1 MISKPGASVTGLWY
15 GSTPLMPFQI
25 IVHEPDRILEVIY
38 PAQPTVADLDDY
50 LARVKEAIEKLAG
63 DWSALVDQSQLR
75 VMPAHMVSAM
85 AKLNAFAQLKGMKR
99 SARVVST
106 AASGLQAWR
115 MTKQA
120 MLSIPARTFETRDEA
135 LGWLKNPDDE

>member
-1 MISKPGASVTGLWY
+1 
-15 GSTPLMPFQI
+15 MPFQI

-38 PAQPTVADLDDY
+38 PSQPSQADVDDY
-50 LARVKEAIEKLAG
+50 LTRVRTAIEGLAG

-75 VMPAHMVSAM
+75 VMPSSVVAVM

-99 SARVVST
+99 SARIVST

-120 MLSIPARTFETRDEA
+120 MLTIPARTFEHREDA
-135 LGWLKNPDDE
+135 LSWLKNPDDE

>member
-1 MISKPGASVTGLWY
+1 
-15 GSTPLMPFQI
+15 MPFQI

-38 PAQPTVADLDDY
+38 PAQPSEGDLKDY

-75 VMPAHMVSAM
+75 VMPAQMVAAM
-85 AKLNAFAQLKGMKR
+85 AKLNAYAQLKGMKR
-99 SARVVST
+99 SARIVST

-120 MLSIPARTFETRDEA
+120 MLTIPTRTFETRDEA
-135 LGWLKNPDDE
+135 LAWLKNPDDE

>member
-1 MISKPGASVTGLWY
+1 
-15 GSTPLMPFQI
+15 MPFQI
-25 IVHEPDRILEVIY
+25 IVHQPDRILEVVY
-38 PAQPTVADLDDY
+38 PSQPTQADVDDY
-50 LARVKEAIEKLAG
+50 LARVRTEIEALAG

-75 VMPAHMVSAM
+75 VMPSNMVAVM

-99 SARVVST
+99 SARIVST

-120 MLSIPARTFETRDEA
+120 MLNIPARTFETREDA
-135 LGWLKNPDDE
+135 LNWLKNPDDE

>member
-1 MISKPGASVTGLWY
+1 
-15 GSTPLMPFQI
+15 MPFQI
-25 IVHEPDRILEVIY
+25 IAHEPDRILEVIY
-38 PAQPTVADLDDY
+38 PPQPTAADLDDY

-75 VMPAHMVSAM
+75 VMPSHMVAAM
-85 AKLNAFAQLKGMKR
+85 AKLNAYAQLKGMKR
-99 SARVVST
+99 SARIVST

-120 MLSIPARTFETRDEA
+120 MLSIPARTFEGRAEA
-135 LGWLKNPDDE
+135 LAWLKNPDDE

>member
-1 MISKPGASVTGLWY
+1 
-15 GSTPLMPFQI
+15 MPFQI
-25 IVHEPDRILEVIY
+25 TVHQPERILEVVY
-38 PAQPTVADLDDY
+38 PPQPSQQDVDEY
-50 LARVKEAIEKLAG
+50 LSRVREIIEGLG
-63 DWSALVDQSQLR
+63 EWSALVDQSQLR
-75 VMPAHMVSAM
+75 VMSATMVAVM

-120 MLSIPARTFETRDEA
+120 MLNIPARTFETRDEA
-135 LGWLKNPDDE
+135 LAWLKNPDDE

>member
-1 MISKPGASVTGLWY
+1 
-15 GSTPLMPFQI
+15 MPFQI
-25 IVHEPDRILEVIY
+25 IVHQPERIIEVVY
-38 PAQPTVADLDDY
+38 PPQPTQADVDEY
-50 LARVKEAIEKLAG
+50 LTRVREHIEALAG

-75 VMPAHMVSAM
+75 VMPSSMVATM
-85 AKLNAFAQLKGMKR
+85 AKLNAYAQLKGMKR

-120 MLSIPARTFETRDEA
+120 MLTIPTHTFESRDEA
-135 LGWLKNPDDE
+135 MAWLKNPDE

>member
-1 MISKPGASVTGLWY
+1 
-15 GSTPLMPFQI
+15 MPFQI

-38 PAQPTVADLDDY
+38 PPQPTTADLDEY
-50 LARVKEAIEKLAG
+50 LSRVRETIEGLNG
-63 DWSALVDQSQLR
+63 NWSALVDQSQLR
-75 VMPAHMVSAM
+75 VMPSSMVAAM

-99 SARVVST
+99 SARIVST

-120 MLSIPARTFETRDEA
+120 MLNIPARTFESREEA
-135 LGWLKNPDDE
+135 IGWLKNPDDE

>member
-1 MISKPGASVTGLWY
+1 
-15 GSTPLMPFQI
+15 MPFQI
-25 IVHEPDRILEVIY
+25 TVHQPERILEVVY
-38 PAQPTVADLDDY
+38 PPQPSQQDVDEY
-50 LARVKEAIEKLAG
+50 LSRVKDIIEGLG
-63 DWSALVDQSQLR
+63 EWSALVDQSQLR
-75 VMPAHMVSAM
+75 VMPGTMVAVM

-120 MLSIPARTFETRDEA
+120 MLNIPARTFETRDEA
-135 LGWLKNPDDE
+135 LAWLKNPDDE

>member
-1 MISKPGASVTGLWY
+1 
-15 GSTPLMPFQI
+15 MPFQI
-25 IVHEPDRILEVIY
+25 IVHQPDRILEVVY
-38 PAQPTVADLDDY
+38 PSQPTQEDVDDY
-50 LARVKEAIEKLAG
+50 LARVRTAIEELAG

-75 VMPAHMVSAM
+75 VMPSNMVAVM
-85 AKLNAFAQLKGMKR
+85 AKLNAYAQLKGMKR

-120 MLSIPARTFETRDEA
+120 MLTIPARTFESRDDA

>member
-1 MISKPGASVTGLWY
+1 
-15 GSTPLMPFQI
+15 MPIQT
-25 IVHEPDRILEVIY
+25 IVHQPDRILEVIY
-38 PAQPTVADLDDY
+38 PSQPTQQDVDDY
-50 LARVKEAIEKLAG
+50 LVRVKTAMESLGG

-75 VMPAHMVSAM
+75 VMPASMVAAM
-85 AKLNAFAQLKGMKR
+85 AKLNAYAQLKGMKR

-120 MLSIPARTFETRDEA
+120 MLTIPARTFESREDA
-135 LGWLKNPDDE
+135 LKWLQHPDDE

>member
-1 MISKPGASVTGLWY
+1 
-15 GSTPLMPFQI
+15 MPFQI
-25 IVHEPDRILEVIY
+25 IVHQPDRILEVVY
-38 PAQPTVADLDDY
+38 PSQPSQADVDDY
-50 LARVKEAIEKLAG
+50 LSRVRPAIEGLAG

-75 VMPAHMVSAM
+75 VMPSSVVAVM

-99 SARVVST
+99 SARIVST

-120 MLSIPARTFETRDEA
+120 MLTIPARTFESRDEA
-135 LGWLKNPDDE
+135 LNWLKNPDDE

>member
-1 MISKPGASVTGLWY
+1 
-15 GSTPLMPFQI
+15 MPFQI

-38 PAQPTVADLDDY
+38 PPQPTTGDLDDY
-50 LARVKEAIEKLAG
+50 LTRVKEHIEGFKG
-63 DWSALVDQSQLR
+63 EWSALVDQSQLR
-75 VMPAHMVSAM
+75 VMPSNMVAAM
-85 AKLNAFAQLKGMKR
+85 AKLNAYAQLKGMKR

-120 MLSIPARTFETRDEA
+120 MLNIPARTFESRADA
-135 LGWLKNPDDE
+135 LSWLKNPDDE